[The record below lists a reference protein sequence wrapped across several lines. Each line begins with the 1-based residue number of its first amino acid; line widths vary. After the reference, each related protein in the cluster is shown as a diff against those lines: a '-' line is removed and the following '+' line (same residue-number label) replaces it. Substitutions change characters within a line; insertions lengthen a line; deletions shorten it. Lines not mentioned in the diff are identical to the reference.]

1 MNYLSIQKIT
11 SKYANGMILLNTV
24 IRNNPIQNKNDVE
37 MCKRLI
43 KNRKNKKYITH
54 YYYLYSF
61 IIYYNSLSRN

>member
-1 MNYLSIQKIT
+1 MNYLSTQKIM

-43 KNRKNKKYITH
+43 KNRRKKIH
-54 YYYLYSF
+54 
-61 IIYYNSLSRN
+61 